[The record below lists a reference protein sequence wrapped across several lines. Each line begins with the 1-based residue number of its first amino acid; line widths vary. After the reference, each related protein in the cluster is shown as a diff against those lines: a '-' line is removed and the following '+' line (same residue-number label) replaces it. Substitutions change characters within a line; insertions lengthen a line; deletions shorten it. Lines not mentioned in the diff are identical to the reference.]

1 MLKSIFIRKAI
12 FLFIISLIITVRPSK
27 SQEVLQWY
35 LPRDAQNRQSW
46 DAVKLTAIGEYG
58 LVRKARPT
66 VPSHLHTGIDFKRP
80 GTNYVDEPVYPAAI
94 GKVISLRSDGPFAQI
109 IIEHQVDT
117 DTKLWTVYE
126 HVAGICVQYGQY
138 VYPENPIARYMTKE
152 ELDKYGWQFDHF
164 HFEVMKIPPR
174 QAKPDQLKPFRYF
187 DTYCLVCYTDKDLE
201 KHYYHPQEFLLT
213 QWRQTSAAQPGA
225 GE

>member
-1 MLKSIFIRKAI
+1 MVRILLNLKIIM
-12 FLFIISLIITVRPSK
+12 FLLYFLIIPAPPCS
-27 SQEVLQWY
+27 SQSALQWY

-46 DAVKLTAIGEYG
+46 DEVRLTGIGEFG
-58 LVRKARPT
+58 LVRKARPA

-80 GTNYVDEPVYPAAI
+80 GDNYVDEPVYPAAI

-109 IIEHQVDT
+109 IIEHQVDS

-138 VYPENPIARYMTKE
+138 VYPENPIARYMSKE

-164 HFEVMKIPPR
+164 HFEIMKIAPR
-174 QAKPDQLKPFRYF
+174 PVTPDQLRPFRYF
-187 DTYCLVCYTDKDLE
+187 TTWCLVCYTEKDLE
-201 KHYYHPQEFLLT
+201 KHYYHPKEFLLT
-213 QWRQTSAAQPGA
+213 QWQQNSTRLSGA
-225 GE
+225 KQ